1 VARGITLSIST
12 GVVAQKQLD
21 LKVTMDA
28 LLITRASVSRRALIA
43 GIATV
48 LSAPTAFA
56 ASKRGDISLIMV
68 DDPNCSYCRKFEA
81 EIGGRYPKMAQ
92 GRFAPLFKVRR
103 KSPELAQFNPVI
115 YTPTFLLIRGTDEVG
130 RITGYPG
137 ADYFFAELDPL
148 LAKAG
153 FMPGLSQPS
162 ASTRP
167 QRGI

>member
-1 VARGITLSIST
+1 
-12 GVVAQKQLD
+12 
-21 LKVTMDA
+21 MDA
-28 LLITRASVSRRALIA
+28 SQLAADLLSRRSLLIASMAVI
-43 GIATV
+43 V
-48 LSAPTAFA
+48 APSAFA
-56 ASKRGDISLIMV
+56 ASKRPDISLIMV

-103 KSPELAQFNPVI
+103 KSPELARFNPVI
-115 YTPTFLLIRGTDEVG
+115 YTPTFLVIRGTEELG

-137 ADYFFAELDPL
+137 AEYFFSELDPL

-153 FMPGLSQPS
+153 FMPGLSPPPS
-162 ASTRP
+162 AGTRA